1 MRYNGLT
8 AVLIGICALCMTGC
22 RSSRQMTVAKSAERS
37 VITVESERQI
47 ERVDSVVVEQ
57 RDTLCEVTTLTIM
70 TNDKGDTLK
79 VTQVTER
86 DQLRSRYDVRHSRED
101 VLTVR
106 DTVYVVTRDSV
117 MIQDS
122 MYGHHEKST
131 DSKQAFV
138 LALGWIVA
146 IAFIILASIVFVRA
160 RR

>member
-1 MRYNGLT
+1 
-8 AVLIGICALCMTGC
+8 MTGC
-22 RSSRQMTVAKSAERS
+22 RSSRQTTVAKSAERS
-37 VITVESERQI
+37 VLTVESEKKI

-57 RDTLCEVTTLTIM
+57 RDTLREVTTLTIM

-86 DQLRSRYDVRHSRED
+86 DQLRSDVRHKKKD
-101 VLTVR
+101 VLAVR

-117 MIQDS
+117 LIQDS
-122 MYGHHEKST
+122 MSWHQEKST

-138 LALGWIVA
+138 SALRWIMA
-146 IAFIILASIVFVRA
+146 IALILLATVVLVRA

>member
-1 MRYNGLT
+1 
-8 AVLIGICALCMTGC
+8 MTGC
-22 RSSRQMTVAKSAERS
+22 RSSRQTTVAKSAGRS
-37 VITVESERQI
+37 VLTVESEKKI

-57 RDTLCEVTTLTIM
+57 RDTLREVITQTIM

-86 DQLRSRYDVRHSRED
+86 DQLRSRSDVKHKKKD
-101 VLTVR
+101 VLAIR

-117 MIQDS
+117 LIQDS
-122 MYGHHEKST
+122 MSWHQEKST

-138 LALGWIVA
+138 SALRWIMA
-146 IAFIILASIVFVRA
+146 IALILLATVVLVRA

>member
-1 MRYNGLT
+1 
-8 AVLIGICALCMTGC
+8 
-22 RSSRQMTVAKSAERS
+22 MTVAKSAERS

>member
-1 MRYNGLT
+1 
-8 AVLIGICALCMTGC
+8 
-22 RSSRQMTVAKSAERS
+22 MTVAKSAVRS
-37 VITVESERQI
+37 VLTVESERQI

-101 VLTVR
+101 VQTVR

-122 MYGHHEKST
+122 MYGHHEKSMNLKRT
-131 DSKQAFV
+131 FV
-138 LALGWIVA
+138 SALGWIMA

>member
-1 MRYNGLT
+1 
-8 AVLIGICALCMTGC
+8 
-22 RSSRQMTVAKSAERS
+22 MTVAKSAERS
-37 VITVESERQI
+37 VLTVESERQI

-57 RDTLCEVTTLTIM
+57 RDTLREVITQTIM

-86 DQLRSRYDVRHSRED
+86 DQLRSRSDVRHKKKD
-101 VLTVR
+101 VLAVR

-117 MIQDS
+117 LIQDS
-122 MYGHHEKST
+122 MSWHQEKST

-138 LALGWIVA
+138 SALRWIMA
-146 IAFIILASIVFVRA
+146 IALILLAKVVLVRA

>member
-1 MRYNGLT
+1 
-8 AVLIGICALCMTGC
+8 
-22 RSSRQMTVAKSAERS
+22 MTVAKSAERS
-37 VITVESERQI
+37 VLTVESEKKI

-57 RDTLCEVTTLTIM
+57 RDMLREVTTLTIM

-86 DQLRSRYDVRHSRED
+86 DQLRSRYDVKHWKED
-101 VLTVR
+101 VLAIR

-117 MIQDS
+117 LIQDS
-122 MYGHHEKST
+122 MSRHQEKST

-138 LALGWIVA
+138 SALGWIMA
-146 IAFIILASIVFVRA
+146 IALILLATVVLVRA

>member
-1 MRYNGLT
+1 
-8 AVLIGICALCMTGC
+8 
-22 RSSRQMTVAKSAERS
+22 MTVAKSAERS
-37 VITVESERQI
+37 VLTVESEKKI

-57 RDTLCEVTTLTIM
+57 RDTLREVITQTIM

-86 DQLRSRYDVRHSRED
+86 DQLRSRSDVKHKKKD
-101 VLTVR
+101 VLAIR

-117 MIQDS
+117 LIQNS
-122 MYGHHEKST
+122 MSWHQEKST

-138 LALGWIVA
+138 SALRWIMA
-146 IAFIILASIVFVRA
+146 IALILLATVVLVRA

>member
-1 MRYNGLT
+1 
-8 AVLIGICALCMTGC
+8 
-22 RSSRQMTVAKSAERS
+22 MTVAKSAERS
-37 VITVESERQI
+37 VLTVESERQI

-86 DQLRSRYDVRHSRED
+86 DQLRSRSAVRHSRED

-122 MYGHHEKST
+122 MCEHHEKST

-138 LALGWIVA
+138 SALRWIMA
-146 IAFIILASIVFVRA
+146 IALILLATVVLVRA

>member
-1 MRYNGLT
+1 
-8 AVLIGICALCMTGC
+8 MTGC
-22 RSSRQMTVAKSAERS
+22 RSSRQTTVANSAERS
-37 VITVESERQI
+37 VLTVESERQI

-57 RDTLCEVTTLTIM
+57 RDTLREVTTLTIM

-122 MYGHHEKST
+122 MYEHHEKST
-131 DSKQAFV
+131 KSKRTFV
-138 LALGWIVA
+138 LALGGIVA
-146 IAFIILASIVFVRA
+146 IAFIIFASVAFVRA

>member
-1 MRYNGLT
+1 MRYKGLT

-22 RSSRQMTVAKSAERS
+22 CSSRQMTVAKSAERS
-37 VITVESERQI
+37 ILTVESERQI
-47 ERVDSVVVEQ
+47 ERMDSVVVEQ
-57 RDTLCEVTTLTIM
+57 RDTLRELTTLTIM

-122 MYGHHEKST
+122 MYGHHEKSMNLKRT
-131 DSKQAFV
+131 FV

>member
-1 MRYNGLT
+1 
-8 AVLIGICALCMTGC
+8 
-22 RSSRQMTVAKSAERS
+22 MTVAKSAERS
-37 VITVESERQI
+37 VLTVESEKKI

-57 RDTLCEVTTLTIM
+57 RDTLREVITQTIM

-86 DQLRSRYDVRHSRED
+86 DQLCSRSDVRHWKED
-101 VLTVR
+101 VLAVR

-117 MIQDS
+117 LIQDS
-122 MYGHHEKST
+122 MSWHQEKST

-138 LALGWIVA
+138 SALRCIMA
-146 IAFIILASIVFVRA
+146 IALILLATVVLMRA